1 MTCRKPSLHMG
12 KFLSRQAVT
21 KWESDDSLVKI
32 ESFRCRHYSEAE
44 AIVRYYMLTEKLRET
59 IFLIHAKK
67 ECYRTK
73 WERLWEDSKNMTGRR
88 RMIKDGFLYIAVL
101 VFIASVL
108 VYLPNLFKGKA
119 ASGIFKF
126 APPIVL
132 IYLGLMVFCTVKLWD
147 LETTSAAYSSLKNPL
162 LYAMLFLMLL
172 RCDLKKIVKLG
183 PKMLIGFFAAAVSIG
198 LGFVVSYA
206 MMHQVL
212 GEGAWK
218 ALGALCGSW
227 MGGGGN
233 MLAVQAA
240 LDVDESTMA
249 YALVMDSICAT
260 LYVMFLLWV
269 IGFSKKFNAWTKADT
284 RVIDEVGLA
293 LEADA
298 KANLKPITWQNIML
312 LVGSGLLVSSFSQK
326 AGTAI
331 NSLFPFF
338 DSATW
343 TVLVVTVLGVG
354 LALTPFG
361 KIKGTEEISNVLLYI
376 VIALIASRADLAS
389 IGNAP
394 MWLLS
399 GFVVL
404 LIHILIMIVLAKLL
418 KLDIFTCAVASLA
431 NIGGTA
437 TAPVLAGTYSSA
449 LVPVGIIMALLGYV
463 IGTGGGL
470 IVAQMMSIFG

>member
-1 MTCRKPSLHMG
+1 
-12 KFLSRQAVT
+12 
-21 KWESDDSLVKI
+21 
-32 ESFRCRHYSEAE
+32 
-44 AIVRYYMLTEKLRET
+44 
-59 IFLIHAKK
+59 
-67 ECYRTK
+67 
-73 WERLWEDSKNMTGRR
+73 
-88 RMIKDGFLYIAVL
+88 MIRDGFFYIAAL

-108 VYLPNLFKGKA
+108 VCLPKMFKGKA
-119 ASGIFKF
+119 ASNMFKF

-132 IYLGLMVFCTVKLWD
+132 IYLGLMILCTVRLWD
-147 LETTSAAYSSLKNPL
+147 LEATSAAYSSLKNPI

-172 RCDLKKIVKLG
+172 RCNLIKIMKLG
-183 PKMLIGFFAAAVSIG
+183 PKMLIGFFAATVSIG
-198 LGFVVSYA
+198 LGFVVSYV
-206 MMHQVL
+206 MMHQIL
-212 GEGAWK
+212 GEGAWR

-240 LDVDESTMA
+240 LDVDESAMA

-293 LEADA
+293 L
-298 KANLKPITWQNIML
+298 
-312 LVGSGLLVSSFSQK
+312 
-326 AGTAI
+326 
-331 NSLFPFF
+331 
-338 DSATW
+338 
-343 TVLVVTVLGVG
+343 
-354 LALTPFG
+354 TPFG

-376 VIALIASRADLAS
+376 VIALIASRTDLAGM
-389 IGNAP
+389 GNAP

-399 GFVVL
+399 GFIVL
-404 LIHILIMIVLAKLL
+404 LIHILSMIVLAKLL

-437 TAPVLAGTYSSA
+437 TAPVLAGTYSRA

-470 IVAQMMSIFG
+470 IVAQIMSIFG